1 MKMTLLPIPVAGASA
16 PALPDAPDRII
27 QLHPADPIA
36 IAVQDVSTGSTL
48 RAPDGGHL
56 VAAEHIPAGH
66 KIALRDLAPGETVLR
81 YGCRIGQ
88 ASQPIAA
95 GGWVHT
101 HNLEVGS
108 IGRDYTCR
116 VAPPLIPAPSGRTFR
131 GYRRPDG
138 RAGTRNYLAVISS
151 VHCVGHAAS
160 RIARHFTPDRLSG
173 FDNIDGVIPIIHHSG
188 CSLPPHGLGQ
198 RHLTRT
204 LANLAVN
211 PNIGGALF
219 VGLGCE
225 TTQADECAALISE
238 IPLVATSVPWLTVQG
253 EGGFQRAVEAGIAAV
268 ERLLPQVNA
277 CRRSAQPLAGL
288 TLALECG
295 GSDGW
300 SGVTA
305 NPLVGRVADALVR
318 EGGTAVLSETPEIF
332 GAEALL
338 LERVASP
345 LVGDALIARFNW
357 WLDHAA
363 RMGFSLDNNPTP
375 GNKQGGLTTIFEKSL
390 GAAAKGGSTPLNA
403 VYEYSER
410 IDRRGFVFMDTPGS
424 DPPSVTGMLAGGCNL
439 ILFTTG
445 RGTAY
450 GSNVAPCI
458 KIASN
463 SRLYRQMGDDI
474 DFNAGRVIEGESWE
488 HATEEL
494 LEQVIAVASGQ
505 RTSNEQ
511 NGLAENEFIPW
522 LPDAVL

>member
-1 MKMTLLPIPVAGASA
+1 MTISSSPSTETYVGAS
-16 PALPDAPDRII
+16 PNVSDRII

-36 IAVQDVSTGSTL
+36 IAVQDITAGTAL
-48 RAPDGGHL
+48 RAPGGGCL
-56 VAAEHIPAGH
+56 VAVDDVPAGH
-66 KIALRDLAPGETVLR
+66 KIALRDLTPGETILR

-88 ASQPIAA
+88 ASQPILA
-95 GGWVHT
+95 GSWVHT
-101 HNLEVGS
+101 HNLEVGPIS
-108 IGRDYTCR
+108 RGYTYR
-116 VAPPLIPAPSGRTFR
+116 VVPTFVPTPSGRTFR
-131 GYRRPDG
+131 GYLRPDG
-138 RAGTRNYLAVISS
+138 RVGTRNYLAVISS

-160 RIARHFTPDRLSG
+160 RIARHFTPERLAG
-173 FDNIDGVIPIIHHSG
+173 FANVDGIIPIIHHSG
-188 CSLPPHGLGQ
+188 CSLPPHGPAQ
-198 RHLTRT
+198 RYLKRA
-204 LANLAVN
+204 LANLAAN

-225 TTQADECAALISE
+225 TTPADMCAALVSE
-238 IPLVATSVPWLTVQG
+238 IPLAASVPWLTVQG
-253 EGGFQRAVEAGIAAV
+253 EGGFRKAVEAGIAAV
-268 ERLLPQVNA
+268 ERLLPRVNA
-277 CRRSAQPLAGL
+277 CRRSQQPLAGL

-305 NPLVGRVADALVR
+305 NPLVGRVADAVVR

-345 LVGDALIARFNW
+345 AVGDALIARFNW

-403 VYEYSER
+403 VYEYAER

-445 RGTAY
+445 RGTTY

-458 KIASN
+458 KIASS
-463 SRLYRQMGDDI
+463 SRLYRQMGNDMDC
-474 DFNAGRVIEGESWE
+474 NAGRITEGESWGR
-488 HATEEL
+488 AIKEL
-494 LEQVIAVASGQ
+494 LELVIAVASGQ
-505 RTSNEQ
+505 KTCNEL
-511 NGLAENEFIPW
+511 NGLAENEFVPW

>member
-1 MKMTLLPIPVAGASA
+1 MTPSPLVDVSSSESPEVA
-16 PALPDAPDRII
+16 DRLI

-36 IAVQDVSTGSTL
+36 IAVQDIAPGSTL
-48 RAPDGGHL
+48 CAPDGGCL
-56 VAAEHIPAGH
+56 VAAERIPAGH
-66 KIALRDLAPGETVLR
+66 KIALRDLAPGETILR

-95 GGWVHT
+95 GSWVHG
-101 HNLEVGS
+101 HNLEVGA
-108 IGRDYTCR
+108 IAGGYTCR
-116 VAPPLIPAPSGRTFR
+116 VVPPLIPAPSGRTFL
-131 GYRRPDG
+131 GYPRPDG
-138 RAGTRNYLAVISS
+138 RVGTRNYLAVISS

-160 RIARHFTPDRLSG
+160 RITRHFTPERLAG

-211 PNIGGALF
+211 PNIGGVLF

-225 TTQADECAALISE
+225 TTPADACAALVSDIT
-238 IPLVATSVPWLTVQG
+238 LTATGVPWLTVQG
-253 EGGFQRAVEAGIAAV
+253 EGGFRRAVEAGIAAV

-277 CRRSAQPLAGL
+277 CHRSAQPLSGL

-305 NPLVGRVADALVR
+305 NPLVGRVADAIVR

-338 LERVASP
+338 LDRVASP
-345 LVGDALIARFNW
+345 EVGDTMIARFNW

-403 VYEYSER
+403 VYEYAER

-445 RGTAY
+445 RGTTY

-463 SRLYRQMGDDI
+463 SRLYRQMGDDM
-474 DFNAGRVIEGESWE
+474 DFNAGRIIEGEPWE
-488 HATEEL
+488 RATEEL
-494 LEQVIAVASGQ
+494 LEQVVAVASGQ
-505 RTSNEQ
+505 KTCNEL